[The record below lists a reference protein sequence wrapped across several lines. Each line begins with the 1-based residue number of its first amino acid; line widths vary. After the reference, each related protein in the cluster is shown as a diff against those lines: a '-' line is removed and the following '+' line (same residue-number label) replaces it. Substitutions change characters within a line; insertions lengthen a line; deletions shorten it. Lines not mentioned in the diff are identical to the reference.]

1 MYLAP
6 CPIRFLTK
14 SSHHSDAPVLP
25 EVPPWCSLTWS
36 WGCSA
41 SPCKRVTNCPAWP
54 CSLPDVAVNVLC
66 TVVQVREDG
75 DLDYVIASGNG
86 GKWSLEEVLAEF
98 TDGLYMEG
106 ERKKKKEASMIPR
119 VLS

>member
-1 MYLAP
+1 M
-6 CPIRFLTK
+6 
-14 SSHHSDAPVLP
+14 
-25 EVPPWCSLTWS
+25 
-36 WGCSA
+36 
-41 SPCKRVTNCPAWP
+41 TNCPAWP

-98 TDGLYMEG
+98 TDGLYTEG
-106 ERKKKKEASMIPR
+106 ERRKKKRSKYDPSSS
-119 VLS
+119 VLRSSLEGNH

>member
-1 MYLAP
+1 M
-6 CPIRFLTK
+6 
-14 SSHHSDAPVLP
+14 
-25 EVPPWCSLTWS
+25 
-36 WGCSA
+36 
-41 SPCKRVTNCPAWP
+41 
-54 CSLPDVAVNVLC
+54 NVLC

-106 ERKKKKEASMIPR
+106 ERKKKKGSKYDPSSS
-119 VLS
+119 VLRSSLEGNH